1 MDKNFLEELNRV
13 SRLKKED
20 REATVRLMVIMGL
33 VVNYW
38 KKRYQISLILHP
50 LLYVLG
56 FLTAYF
62 LK

>member
-1 MDKNFLEELNRV
+1 MDNKFLEELNRV
-13 SRLKKED
+13 SRLGKED
-20 REATVRLMVIMGL
+20 RDATVKMMVIMGL

-50 LLYVLG
+50 LLYLLG
-56 FLTAYF
+56 FLTAYY

>member
-1 MDKNFLEELNRV
+1 MDNKFLEELNRIT
-13 SRLKKED
+13 RLNKED
-20 REATVRLMVIMGL
+20 RDATVRLMVIMGL

-38 KKRYQISLILHP
+38 KKKYQKSLILHP
-50 LLYVLG
+50 LFYILG